1 MIMAFSFIDSKITIN
16 HPKHFWYESC
26 NKRIYEEIAKFEI
39 NQWEDSIL
47 KGSPLIGWR
56 FGFLSRLTEW
66 GGGCESDWV
75 GERLRDC
82 RERRWECHLAE
93 IWFIFQLNLPRWQIG
108 LGVLHIN
115 QTTFSSWE
123 PGSLLLLNL
132 KNENSFYAIKLWQL
146 CKRLNACCSRKRTL
160 QGFLGWI
167 YMLFEVAGHDSYCL
181 RRRFRSVFAWSWSL
195 MCTLLVFGFDSCNWL

>member
-82 RERRWECHLAE
+82 GERRWECHLAE
-93 IWFIFQLNLPRWQIG
+93 IWFIFQSNLPRWQIG

-115 QTTFSSWE
+115 QTTFTSWE
-123 PGSLLLLNL
+123 PSSLLILYL
-132 KNENSFYAIKLWQL
+132 KNDYYSSRMKIPFMQINLGNYAKDWMHVVAEKEPSRDFWVEFI
-146 CKRLNACCSRKRTL
+146 CCSK
-160 QGFLGWI
+160 
-167 YMLFEVAGHDSYCL
+167 
-181 RRRFRSVFAWSWSL
+181 
-195 MCTLLVFGFDSCNWL
+195 